1 MPVLII
7 VMYSGHTEPLDEVRC
22 HHGLMMKRR
31 IYITT
36 NTFLSKKLYY
46 EQ

>member
-22 HHGLMMKRR
+22 HHGLMMKR